1 MRNKIFQSQII
12 ANRLRLQLS
21 RYRTFSPDAQPSP
34 IGSDRV
40 PWICQCYI
48 TEPPQE
54 FDEPGQELARD
65 AQVWK
70 TYVKEADAMDAEHVE
85 GWKQ

>member
-1 MRNKIFQSQII
+1 MIQSQTIT
-12 ANRLRLQLS
+12 NQLRFQLS
-21 RYRTFSPDAQPSP
+21 RYRTFNTNTGHLLVSF
-34 IGSDRV
+34 DRISL
-40 PWICQCYI
+40 ICQCYI

-70 TYVKEADAMDAEHVE
+70 TYVREADAMDVERVE